1 MSTVVRY
8 LLLPAASARLTAR
21 PFFHLHLQILV
32 STLLITHLFLLS
44 SPKRL
49 KQPRPIPAMYR
60 PQLPILPVWPLI
72 YFITRR
78 QLPQRLFPHPLIVKL
93 TVAGDLKVRIHLH
106 QRMFLQRK
114 HFCCVNKK
122 LLYFSKRLLSVRI
135 YLNGNLFNFPPHF
148 LLLQTFYGG
157 KSRRSDLNTSI
168 DREKKKLFG
177 ITTYHHSPCSK
188 GRGASFFVSLS
199 PFCVDKIDEIDWLWL
214 GFSLQSPI
222 QNDITRITRHK
233 IGCYLHSS
241 LSYILVFLKKVFV
254 CKHKRMNRKTMQCWI
269 IHIVSRLFEVTFF
282 GGK

>member
-78 QLPQRLFPHPLIVKL
+78 QLPQRLFPLPLLIVNV

-122 LLYFSKRLLSVRI
+122 
-135 YLNGNLFNFPPHF
+135 
-148 LLLQTFYGG
+148 
-157 KSRRSDLNTSI
+157 KSYIS
-168 DREKKKLFG
+168 
-177 ITTYHHSPCSK
+177 
-188 GRGASFFVSLS
+188 
-199 PFCVDKIDEIDWLWL
+199 
-214 GFSLQSPI
+214 
-222 QNDITRITRHK
+222 QNDY
-233 IGCYLHSS
+233 CLY
-241 LSYILVFLKKVFV
+241 VF
-254 CKHKRMNRKTMQCWI
+254 I
-269 IHIVSRLFEVTFF
+269 
-282 GGK
+282 